1 MRFTYV
7 KKYGREEFVKD
18 KGREVKNLLNAQ
30 DYFNRY
36 FHSNGQREKGGG
48 STAMKKQKLNYRF
61 HNPNTAEVTA
71 DYILKVF
78 IEVNA
83 KKVERVM
90 QEVAEKSAEED
101 KQERK

>member
-1 MRFTYV
+1 
-7 KKYGREEFVKD
+7 
-18 KGREVKNLLNAQ
+18 
-30 DYFNRY
+30 
-36 FHSNGQREKGGG
+36 
-48 STAMKKQKLNYRF
+48 MKKQKLNYRF

-101 KQERK
+101 KQEAKLNSLFLMMKNAEKGITKKYMRENLKYSLQKLKIEYNKE

>member
-1 MRFTYV
+1 
-7 KKYGREEFVKD
+7 
-18 KGREVKNLLNAQ
+18 
-30 DYFNRY
+30 
-36 FHSNGQREKGGG
+36 
-48 STAMKKQKLNYRF
+48 MKKQKLNYRF

-90 QEVAEKSAEED
+90 QEVAEKSAEKGIT
-101 KQERK
+101 KQYLRENLKYSLQKLKIEYNKE